1 MSDSAQEQASHGD
14 VDHGGGDVDTA
25 LVIANE
31 PAPTDHPTESAFDD
45 PATRQDFEALLTV
58 AATDDFDHE
67 P

>member
-1 MSDSAQEQASHGD
+1 MQSGR
-14 VDHGGGDVDTA
+14 VF
-25 LVIANE
+25 LIANE
-31 PAPTDHPTESAFDD
+31 PAPTDLPTESSLDD